1 MTVALLTSLFWVLVA
16 IFNKNY
22 IQNDTYGCQPY
33 DLQLTIGQS
42 SKFMTEEEKKI
53 LPIIPS
59 QRNEIVIVDDDDE
72 LMLQNNETIH
82 NNRIKTKLENEQAG
96 IRMSRDNDYD
106 GPLNPN
112 SWPGENGR
120 PVTVQAKK
128 QKESDRRYS
137 ENQFNIV
144 VSEMIALNRFVAD
157 QRSASCKLR
166 EYRNDL
172 PTTSVIIVYHNEA
185 NSTLLRTIVS
195 IVNKSPKEYLKEII
209 LVDDAS
215 VDRPYL
221 HKDLDDFVKTLPV
234 KVRIFRNKQRLGL
247 MKSRLVG
254 ADAAYGDTLTF
265 LDAHCEA
272 TNGWLTPLLNE
283 IKENRRT
290 VACPIIDVIHYE
302 NFGYTPGAEWVTGG
316 FDEKLVFNW
325 WSVPKH
331 EIQRRGGDKSLPLR
345 TPAMAGGLFT
355 IDRNYFYEIGSYDKG
370 MDIWG
375 AENIEMSFR
384 IWMCGGTL
392 LILPCSHV
400 GHVYRKSTPYTFPG
414 GVDKIIWK
422 NNRRLI
428 EVWTDEYKEIFF
440 NFYPEL
446 RTAELGDVSDRVK
459 LRKDLNCKSFKWYLS
474 NVYPEAPL
482 PQHFYHLGAIKN
494 VGLNFCLDTLRRKVG
509 LDAGA
514 SYCTGQGKSQLFEYS
529 KTNNLAS
536 GSKCLDSQGV
546 NGVVKM
552 NLCQREAKQQQWDYD
567 VKNLQFRN
575 RLANN
580 SCLAISDKMN
590 NFVIAMNCD
599 SRNDLQKWV
608 FHSRLP
614 NFNSN
619 NDDDESI

>member
-1 MTVALLTSLFWVLVA
+1 
-16 IFNKNY
+16 
-22 IQNDTYGCQPY
+22 
-33 DLQLTIGQS
+33 
-42 SKFMTEEEKKI
+42 MTEEPEKI
-53 LPIIPS
+53 LHIIPS
-59 QRNEIVIVDDDDE
+59 QPDEEVFIDDDDE
-72 LMLQNNETIH
+72 LMLQNNETIY
-82 NNRIKTKLENEQAG
+82 NARIKSKLENEQAG
-96 IRMSRDNDYD
+96 IQMSRDNDYE
-106 GPLNPN
+106 GALNPT

-120 PVTVQAKK
+120 AVAVPAKK
-128 QKESDRRYS
+128 KTESDRRYS

-157 QRSASCKLR
+157 QRSSACKTR
-166 EYRNDL
+166 EYRSDL
-172 PTTSVIIVYHNEA
+172 PTTSIIIVYHNEA
-185 NSTLLRTIVS
+185 NSTLLRTLVS
-195 IVNKSPKEYLKEII
+195 IVNKSPKALLKEII

-221 HKDLDDFVKTLPV
+221 HKPLDEFVKTLPV
-234 KVRIFRNKQRLGL
+234 KVRIFRNKKRLGL

-265 LDAHCEA
+265 LDAHIEA
-272 TNGWLTPLLNE
+272 TNGWLPPLLSE
-283 IKENRRT
+283 IKQNRRA

-302 NFGYTPGAEWVTGG
+302 DFSYTPGAEWVTGG
-316 FDEKLVFNW
+316 FDEKLVFRW
-325 WSVPKH
+325 WPVPKH
-331 EIQRRGGDKSLPLR
+331 EIQRRGGDKSLPIR

-355 IDRNYFYEIGSYDKG
+355 IDRNYFYEIGSYDSG

-400 GHVYRKSTPYTFPG
+400 GHVYRKTTPYTFPG

-446 RTAELGDVSDRVK
+446 RNAELGDVSDRVK
-459 LRKDLNCKSFKWYLS
+459 LRKDLDCKSFRWYL
-474 NVYPEAPL
+474 NNIYPEAPL
-482 PQHFYHLGAIKN
+482 PRSFFHLGAIKN
-494 VGLNFCLDTLRRKVG
+494 VGINFCLDTLKRAVG
-509 LDAGA
+509 LDAAA
-514 SYCTGQGKSQLFEYS
+514 SYCSGQGKSQLFEYS
-529 KTNNLAS
+529 KTNHIAS
-536 GSKCLDSQGV
+536 GSKCLDNQGI

-552 NLCQREAKQQQWDYD
+552 NKCKEEAKQQKWDYD

-580 SCLAISDKMN
+580 SCLALSDKMN
-590 NFVIAMNCD
+590 NYVIAMNCD
-599 SRNDLQKWV
+599 SRNDLQKWI
-608 FHSRLP
+608 FQTRLP

-619 NDDDESI
+619 NDNDDH